1 MINISINSDRKIK
14 MVTKEYVAIKE
25 GVTKSGETNLIAS
38 ARQGDLESFNNLVLR
53 YQDRIFN
60 LAVRILSD
68 EDLADDV
75 TQTTFLAAYKN
86 LAGFR
91 NGSFQSWLYR
101 IATNA
106 CYDQFR
112 QQKRHPVTSIQ
123 DQELGEEKY
132 FPLVDYSSHSTMPE
146 KELERHEMEK
156 VVEHALDQ
164 LKIDLR
170 NVVVLVDMQEVDY
183 QEAAKILR
191 IPVGT
196 VKSRL
201 SRGRQRLRQLL
212 NPTFAE

>member
-1 MINISINSDRKIK
+1 
-14 MVTKEYVAIKE
+14 MVTKEYVAIQE
-25 GVTKSGETNLIAS
+25 VVTKSGETDLIARAS
-38 ARQGDLESFNNLVLR
+38 RGDLEAFNCLVRR
-53 YQDRIFN
+53 YQDKIYN
-60 LAVRILSD
+60 LAVRILGD
-68 EDLADDV
+68 EDIADDV
-75 TQTTFLAAYKN
+75 TQTTFLAAYQN

-112 QQKRHPVTSIQ
+112 QQKRHPVASIQ
-123 DQELGEEKY
+123 DQELGEEK
-132 FPLVDYSSHSTMPE
+132 FLPLIDYSSHSMMPE

-156 VVEHALDQ
+156 VVEHALNQ

-183 QEAAKILR
+183 QEAAQILR
-191 IPVGT
+191 IPIGT

-212 NPTFAE
+212 NPTFAEKQYD